1 MKSFALLLVFTLIAT
16 SCSKN
21 KTRFPSSD
29 NFDLVKLTDGV
40 YACIHKFGGKA
51 ICNVGIIDNG
61 KETLIFD
68 TFLSPSVAEELLD
81 VVDKLGMSP
90 IKYVVNSH
98 AHNDH
103 IRGNQV
109 FSPGVKII
117 STSKSAELIKEWEAV
132 NLKEEKEYAPQYF
145 AHYDSLFAN
154 FRGDTASREY
164 KNILMWRPYYE
175 ILAESFEVVQTR
187 LPDIYVDHEQSFN
200 GPDRSL
206 QIITRGSAHTE
217 SDLILYLPDD
227 QILFSGDIIFNA
239 CHPYMAHGSIPDWKN
254 YLEFLDSLDIT
265 ILIPGHGQPGSKQ
278 LIQSMKSYI
287 LSIEELAEKMH
298 QEGLYM
304 EDSENIEIPEPY
316 KAWWFERFFPSN
328 LNFAYRMQKP
338 GS

>member
-1 MKSFALLLVFTLIAT
+1 MKFFLLFLGIALGAT
-16 SCSKN
+16 ACSEK
-21 KTRFPSSD
+21 KASLPSSE
-29 NFDLVKLTDGV
+29 NFELIELTEGV

-81 VVDKLGMSP
+81 MVDEMELSP

-117 STSKSAELIKEWEAV
+117 STSRTAELIQEWEALD
-132 NLKEEKEYAPQYF
+132 LKEEKEYAPQLY
-145 AHYDSLFAN
+145 AHYDSLFTN

-175 ILAESFEVVQTR
+175 TLAESYEVVETR
-187 LPDIYVDHEQSFN
+187 LPDLFVDHQRTFN
-200 GPDRSL
+200 GPDRRVL
-206 QIITRGSAHTE
+206 ILTRGKAHTE

-239 CHPYMAHGSIPDWKN
+239 CHPYMAHGSIPE
-254 YLEFLDSLDIT
+254 LEKL
-265 ILIPGHGQPGSKQ
+265 PG
-278 LIQSMKSYI
+278 
-287 LSIEELAEKMH
+287 
-298 QEGLYM
+298 
-304 EDSENIEIPEPY
+304 
-316 KAWWFERFFPSN
+316 FP
-328 LNFAYRMQKP
+328 
-338 GS
+338 